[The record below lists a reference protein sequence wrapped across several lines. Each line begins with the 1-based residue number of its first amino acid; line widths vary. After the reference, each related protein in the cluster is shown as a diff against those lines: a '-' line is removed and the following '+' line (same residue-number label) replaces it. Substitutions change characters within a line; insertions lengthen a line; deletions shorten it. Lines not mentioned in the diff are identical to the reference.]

1 MRQIALLRGVNVGGN
16 RPVAMTRLR
25 ETLTRLGYEDVA
37 TLLQSGN
44 VVLTSEQK
52 PAALETALARQLSD
66 EFGARIEVVVRTRA
80 ELARVIERNPLAGTA
95 ENPSRHLVHFL
106 SAKLTARRARELEAL
121 AVSPERLIARGRE
134 LYVWHPDGIRD
145 SQLAA
150 LLARGKLGVV
160 STARNW
166 NTVTKLLVLADR

>member
-1 MRQIALLRGVNVGGN
+1 MRHIVLLRGVNVGGN
-16 RPVAMTRLR
+16 RRISMARLR
-25 ETLTRLGYEDVA
+25 ESLVGLGYDDVA

-44 VVLTSEQK
+44 IVLTSTEK
-52 PAALETALARQLSD
+52 PAALQSALAERLS
-66 EFGARIEVVVRTRA
+66 EVFGAPLEVVVRTRA
-80 ELARVIERNPLAGTA
+80 ELARVIERNPLAGVA
-95 ENPSRHLVHFL
+95 DNPSRYLVHFL
-106 SAKLTARRARELEAL
+106 SARLDARRMRELEAL
-121 AVSPERLIARGRE
+121 AVPPERLVAGARE

>member
-1 MRQIALLRGVNVGGN
+1 MRQIVLLRGVNVGGN
-16 RPVAMTRLR
+16 RRVAMAPLR

-44 VVLTSEQK
+44 VVLTSKQN
-52 PAALETALARQLSD
+52 PAALETALARQLSK
-66 EFGARIEVVVRTRA
+66 EYGAPLEVVVRTRT
-80 ELARVIERNPLAGTA
+80 ELARVIDRNPLAGVA
-95 ENPSRHLVHFL
+95 DNPSRYLVHFL
-106 SAKLTARRARELEAL
+106 SAKLAARQARELEAI
-121 AVSPERLIARGRE
+121 AVPPERLVASSRE
-134 LYVWHPDGIRD
+134 LYVWHPAGLRD
-145 SQLAA
+145 SKLAA